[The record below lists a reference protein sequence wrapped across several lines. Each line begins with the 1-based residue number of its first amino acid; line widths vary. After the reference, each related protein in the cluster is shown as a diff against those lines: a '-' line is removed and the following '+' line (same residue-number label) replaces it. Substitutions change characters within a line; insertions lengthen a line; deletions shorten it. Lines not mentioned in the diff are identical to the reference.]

1 MSYYSESCCER
12 VIGTSIAPLRVETS
26 SKWIKQLQTIGMAI
40 HAQEKPFPLTPY
52 PFQRFD
58 TDVPMGLASI
68 SEWLDLP
75 EQSEGYHP
83 EDNALTPEEWVA
95 CDGQEDA
102 TWVVGDPDWLEEGTK
117 QIEVVSGGLSRPES
131 SSSSGDS
138 TTSISDVT
146 SPHDTNTNLELPQGQ
161 TEDHSL
167 PIDIPDKTAPFHLN
181 TMRGVIRRRDSE
193 EEIQLPERKRPRL
206 ER

>member
-1 MSYYSESCCER
+1 
-12 VIGTSIAPLRVETS
+12 
-26 SKWIKQLQTIGMAI
+26 MAI

-58 TDVPMGLASI
+58 ADVPIGLASI

-102 TWVVGDPDWLEEGTK
+102 TWVVGEPDWLEEGTK
-117 QIEVVSGGLSRPES
+117 QIEAVPGDLSRPES

-138 TTSISDVT
+138 TTSISDFT
-146 SPHDTNTNLELPQGQ
+146 SLHDTNTNLEHSQGQ
-161 TEDHSL
+161 TEDHSP
-167 PIDIPDKTAPFHLN
+167 PIDIPDRTVPLGLN
-181 TMRGVIRRRDSE
+181 PMRGVIRRRDSE
-193 EEIQLPERKRPRL
+193 EEIPLPERKRPRL
-206 ER
+206 ERCKSAIQMVTTSD